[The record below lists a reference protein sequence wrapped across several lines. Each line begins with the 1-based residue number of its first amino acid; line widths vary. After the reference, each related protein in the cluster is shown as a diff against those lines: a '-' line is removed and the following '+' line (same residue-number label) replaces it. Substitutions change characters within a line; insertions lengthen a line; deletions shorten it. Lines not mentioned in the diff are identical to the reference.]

1 MAYSVSIMTDQKSS
15 ETIEERRQK
24 PRRCCGLSLKDGLNF
39 LSSLILP
46 SMLGVFT
53 VIITFQQ
60 QKIAQQQRTE
70 DLQVTRQQRLEDR
83 NELRLQRELEW
94 NISLEAQAA
103 QSRAVIDQYR
113 DQLLIAYIKEMGDM
127 LESKNGAITSDFVSR
142 TLARVKTLNAL
153 RQLDGARQIHIIG
166 FLFEAGLLTNT
177 DESNALDL
185 STAKLIDVD
194 FRGLTPR
201 GTIEKISLAGVYL
214 ENCTFEGKELEN
226 VNFSSARLSNV
237 NFSLIQLSKVDF
249 SFAVLNNVS
258 FVYSEL
264 QDVNFYSALLDNV
277 QFSPSNLHT
286 LNFSFVKLKHVDFS
300 SASIYTTNFGNAS
313 IDDSE
318 FFSVTFETIDFFSAE
333 LDNVNFSSA
342 NLQNVQFISA
352 GFANNIDFTSADLC
366 KIDSIRFST
375 I

>member
-1 MAYSVSIMTDQKSS
+1 MTDEKSS
-15 ETIEERRQK
+15 ETIEERRGK
-24 PRRCCGLSLKDGLNF
+24 PRRCCGLSLKDGLSF

-94 NISLEAQAA
+94 NISQEAQSA
-103 QSRAVIDQYR
+103 QRRAVIDQYQ

-153 RQLDGARQIHIIG
+153 RQLDGTRQIHIIG

-177 DESNALDL
+177 DESNPLDL
-185 STAKLIDVD
+185 STAKLIDID
-194 FRGLTPR
+194 FRALTPLNE
-201 GTIEKISLAGVYL
+201 IEQISLAGVYL
-214 ENCTFEGKELEN
+214 ENCTFEGKQLTN
-226 VNFSSARLSNV
+226 VNFSSARLLN
-237 NFSLIQLSKVDF
+237 VDF
-249 SFAVLNNVS
+249 SPAWLFNVDFSHAVLNNVS
-258 FVYSEL
+258 FVRSQLE
-264 QDVNFYSALLDNV
+264 DVNFYSTRLENV
-277 QFSPSNLHT
+277 QFSPSNLHD
-286 LNFSFVKLKHVDFS
+286 LNFSYGKLDYVDF
-300 SASIYTTNFGNAS
+300 ANAS
-313 IDDSE
+313 IVGTNFDDTSITNTI
-318 FFSVTFETIDFFSAE
+318 FLSVILDRIDFSFAV
-333 LDNVNFSSA
+333 LDNVSFSSA
-342 NLQNVQFISA
+342 NLQNVNFTSTGLA
-352 GFANNIDFTSADLC
+352 YNIDFTSADLC
-366 KIDSIRFST
+366 KIYSICSSM